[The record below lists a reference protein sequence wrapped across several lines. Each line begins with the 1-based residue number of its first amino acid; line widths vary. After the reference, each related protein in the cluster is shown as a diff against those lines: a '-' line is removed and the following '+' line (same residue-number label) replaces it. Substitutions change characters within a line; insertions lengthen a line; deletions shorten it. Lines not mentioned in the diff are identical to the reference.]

1 MPPKKRNPS
10 SGGARTRSGTRS
22 GIKGIKKKPQK
33 SVSVSVSD
41 GMEAAVTSQISKN
54 CRRDAVQ
61 VLVDPNLRSDITM
74 MLGTCRSPER
84 ISARD
89 SSEICSERS
98 QPESEVSQDVD
109 SVGDAAARVERGVF
123 PTMFQRLCLII
134 LAFIKPIVKA
144 NVLGLDDRLD
154 ERQYDKAQ
162 TLKHSWKNAALD
174 SMVAFTEDRLD
185 ERSAEDQPTET
196 AAEFAAATSR
206 DSATKLLTELFSLDR
221 FEDIF
226 RFTSYLNLAE
236 SNAKVHQWCE
246 FLWEDLGHVVLL
258 SRLKL
263 RGITLDLDPDDDC
276 KFDRKAII
284 KRWSMY
290 GNDPDLDFMRP
301 TSLEVSVR
309 SHLRTSQAGKKT
321 SKPTGTPHK
330 NTFNTS
336 RFIQM

>member
-1 MPPKKRNPS
+1 MPPKKRNLS

-89 SSEICSERS
+89 SSEICSEKS

-144 NVLGLDDRLD
+144 
-154 ERQYDKAQ
+154 
-162 TLKHSWKNAALD
+162 
-174 SMVAFTEDRLD
+174 
-185 ERSAEDQPTET
+185 
-196 AAEFAAATSR
+196 
-206 DSATKLLTELFSLDR
+206 
-221 FEDIF
+221 
-226 RFTSYLNLAE
+226 
-236 SNAKVHQWCE
+236 
-246 FLWEDLGHVVLL
+246 
-258 SRLKL
+258 
-263 RGITLDLDPDDDC
+263 
-276 KFDRKAII
+276 
-284 KRWSMY
+284 
-290 GNDPDLDFMRP
+290 
-301 TSLEVSVR
+301 
-309 SHLRTSQAGKKT
+309 
-321 SKPTGTPHK
+321 
-330 NTFNTS
+330 
-336 RFIQM
+336 